1 MKYAVIAALLATNT
15 QALTGCKKGLG
26 AKIYSDS
33 KCKEDANAEHTLLD
47 DDVAKTGKCVS
58 HKATKEDK
66 EALAFAKT
74 TLADKEKA
82 DVDATKKYE
91 RCTDLDVFKTG
102 ETTPGTDRENLI
114 SVEDKYDKHYQAI
127 KAAWIKSEA
136 SKAKVAAYIDK
147 NPSAT
152 TKVNQFQAAYKA
164 LWILEDVKEGDREE
178 TDITAQKAVVKPLEE
193 ALPENA
199 DKALLKQA
207 VKDEKAFDDQMKVV
221 DGDDVVNFKK
231 YLKLDKATDDAK
243 VAVTDQKNV
252 LATAENKVDD
262 HTFPF
267 SLPAMPRLVSTLR
280 SGMARNARVI
290 HKQITP
296 LNGAN
301 APSSVMS
308 TTRLPVPLLSR
319 LLPSLLLPSPALS
332 SETFDRPTMQTNCIS
347 YLSKH

>member
-82 DVDATKKYE
+82 DVDATKKYQ

-102 ETTPGTDRENLI
+102 ETTPGTDRENMI

-136 SKAKVAAYIDK
+136 SKAKLAAYIDK

-152 TKVNQFQAAYKA
+152 TKVNQFHAAYKA

-231 YLKLDKATDDAK
+231 YLKLDKARDDAK

-252 LATAENKVDD
+252 LATAEKKVDD
-262 HTFPF
+262 HTFAI
-267 SLPAMPRLVSTLR
+267 LTTCDAKAGVHIKVWD
-280 SGMARNARVI
+280 GENARVI

>member
-82 DVDATKKYE
+82 DVDATKKYQI
-91 RCTDLDVFKTG
+91 CTDLDVFKTG
-102 ETTPGTDRENLI
+102 ETTPGTDRENMI

-136 SKAKVAAYIDK
+136 SKAKV
-147 NPSAT
+147 
-152 TKVNQFQAAYKA
+152 NQFQAAYKA
-164 LWILEDVKEGDREE
+164 LWILEDVKEGDRDE

-193 ALPENA
+193 ALPEYA

-221 DGDDVVNFKK
+221 DGDD
-231 YLKLDKATDDAK
+231 A
-243 VAVTDQKNV
+243 
-252 LATAENKVDD
+252 
-262 HTFPF
+262 
-267 SLPAMPRLVSTLR
+267 STSR
-280 SGMARNARVI
+280 S
-290 HKQITP
+290 T
-296 LNGAN
+296 
-301 APSSVMS
+301 
-308 TTRLPVPLLSR
+308 
-319 LLPSLLLPSPALS
+319 
-332 SETFDRPTMQTNCIS
+332 
-347 YLSKH
+347 